1 MAVRH
6 FQQRGQRVI
15 RLKREEADIGQSA
28 LAGHFFQPRF
38 TTALPDYHE
47 HPRVFAQLKRGVNH
61 ALQPL
66 FFADVA

>member
-1 MAVRH
+1 MLVSPRSLAI
-6 FQQRGQRVI
+6 FQ
-15 RLKREEADIGQSA
+15 S
-28 LAGHFFQPRF
+28 RF
-38 TTALPDYHE
+38 TAALPDYHE